1 MGAYP
6 PANPPPPPPC
16 RSARRPAVNTN
27 TRLSG
32 DAQKLDPT
40 TGKVEPLK
48 VKASN
53 ITKSDDKKSDDDV
66 VVFVTTTRLVID
78 EGNVPDWC
86 PRRTADRLIS
96 ASSDVFAAD
105 RRTARR

>member
-1 MGAYP
+1 VRRILGWVALFVGAFLLMAAALGQFWAP
-6 PANPPPPPPC
+6 NHAERTPLN
-16 RSARRPAVNTN
+16 VNTN

-66 VVFVTTTRLVID
+66 VVFV
-78 EGNVPDWC
+78 
-86 PRRTADRLIS
+86 RRWR
-96 ASSDVFAAD
+96 
-105 RRTARR
+105 